1 MLSLLKDRLLRI
13 LLFSIFLILTFLE
26 GQDCLIDG
34 KKLFSVGSTEIVNG
48 EKLSLFHCDDGH
60 QMWLA
65 NYEIFNEPAK
75 IDESASHIVLDKI
88 EPNNHIQTI
97 EPSISENT
105 TDNKTT
111 DNEIALKDVSKKNK
125 LVRKSAKLE
134 INNVSISKSINIAK
148 YGVETLLHKKLES
161 DRLFNNSIEDEK
173 DELLSLMN
181 AQKRLFN
188 NIDKMKPSFS
198 YFKASIYSISLI
210 LLASL
215 L

>member
-1 MLSLLKDRLLRI
+1 
-13 LLFSIFLILTFLE
+13 
-26 GQDCLIDG
+26 
-34 KKLFSVGSTEIVNG
+34 
-48 EKLSLFHCDDGH
+48 
-60 QMWLA
+60 MWLA
-65 NYEIFNEPAK
+65 KYALSNELSK
-75 IDESASHIVLDKI
+75 KDNSEKNILLDKI
-88 EPNNHIQTI
+88 EPINNVQVK
-97 EPSISENT
+97 EPSSSINT
-105 TDNKTT
+105 TDNNITKNVITLE
-111 DNEIALKDVSKKNK
+111 DANKKNK
-125 LVRKSAKLE
+125 MVRRPAKLE
-134 INNVSISKSINIAK
+134 LNNVSISKSINIAK

-188 NIDKMKPSFS
+188 SVDEMKPSFS